1 MEYETG
7 FGEETAMAR
16 SGVRID
22 PGGRAHVDVAINDW
36 MQNVIG
42 DAILSDAKDFVPKR
56 TSRLHDSLRAEC
68 HDKVLRVG
76 SLDCNYAT
84 DVEMGTAPHVI
95 LPRNKKALHWP
106 DAAHPVAR
114 VNHPGTHAQPY
125 LRPALF
131 QRRSA

>member
-1 MEYETG
+1 
-7 FGEETAMAR
+7 MAR

-22 PGGRAHVDVAINDW
+22 PAGRAHVDAAINEW
-36 MQNVIG
+36 MQDVIG
-42 DAILSDAKDFVPKR
+42 DAILGDAKDFVPKR

-95 LPRNKKALHWP
+95 LPRNKKALSWP
-106 DAAHPVAR
+106 DASHPVAR
-114 VNHPGTHAQPY
+114 VNHPGTAPSPY

-131 QRRSA
+131 QRRTG

>member
-1 MEYETG
+1 
-7 FGEETAMAR
+7 MAR

-22 PGGRAHVDVAINDW
+22 PAGRAHVDTAINDW
-36 MQNVIG
+36 MQDVIG
-42 DAILSDAKDFVPKR
+42 DAILSDARDFVPKR

-76 SLDCNYAT
+76 SLDCTYAT

-95 LPRNKKALHWP
+95 TPSNKKALYWP
-106 DAAHPVAR
+106 GADHPVAR
-114 VNHPGTHAQPY
+114 VNHPGTAPNPY

-131 QRRSA
+131 QRRTG

>member
-1 MEYETG
+1 
-7 FGEETAMAR
+7 MAR

-22 PGGRAHVDVAINDW
+22 PAGRVHVDAAINDW
-36 MQNVIG
+36 LENTIG
-42 DAILSDAKDFVPKR
+42 DAILSDARDFVPKR

-95 LPRNKKALHWP
+95 TPSNKKALYWP
-106 DAAHPVAR
+106 GADHPVAR
-114 VNHPGTHAQPY
+114 VNHPGTAPQPY
-125 LRPALF
+125 LRVALF
-131 QRRSA
+131 QRRTA

>member
-1 MEYETG
+1 
-7 FGEETAMAR
+7 MAR

-22 PGGRAHVDVAINDW
+22 PTGRAHVDAAINEW

-42 DAILSDAKDFVPKR
+42 DAILSDAKDYVPKK

-84 DVEMGTAPHVI
+84 DVELGTPAHVI
-95 LPRNKKALHWP
+95 TPRNKKALYWP
-106 DAAHPVAR
+106 GAAHPVAR
-114 VNHPGTHAQPY
+114 VNHPGTEPNPY

-131 QRRSA
+131 QRRTP